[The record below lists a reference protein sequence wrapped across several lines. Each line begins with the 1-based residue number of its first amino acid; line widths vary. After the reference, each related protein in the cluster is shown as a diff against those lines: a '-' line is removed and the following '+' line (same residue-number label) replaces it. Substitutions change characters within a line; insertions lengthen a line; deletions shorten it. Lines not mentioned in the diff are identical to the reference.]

1 MKISVLIKM
10 FKFRSLEPSNLK
22 TKKWRINFTNSE
34 TGKTKTVNFGAKGYR
49 DFTLID
55 DRAEALKTREAYR
68 ARHAGDNLTDP
79 LSPGALSWYLL
90 WGDSQNLKTNLRAYM
105 ERFRL

>member
-1 MKISVLIKM
+1 MW
-10 FKFRSLEPSNLK
+10 KFVSLVPATAK
-22 TKKWRINFTNSE
+22 GKKWKATFADGSKRKS
-34 TGKTKTVNFGAKGYR
+34 VSFGAAGMR

>member
-1 MKISVLIKM
+1 MW
-10 FKFRSLEPSNLK
+10 KFVSLVPATAK
-22 TKKWRINFTNSE
+22 GKKWTATFANGPLRKKVS
-34 TGKTKTVNFGAKGYR
+34 FGAAGYR
-49 DFTLID
+49 DFTITENK
-55 DRAEALKTREAYR
+55 AEALAARAAYR

-105 ERFRL
+105 ERFGL